1 MSDLSKGERYTN
13 LDYDTAAELAVL
25 SSEIVISY
33 DTTCQ
38 AARATASHA
47 AASHVAASQAD
58 ASQATASQAAASQAD
73 VS

>member
-13 LDYDTAAELAVL
+13 LDYDTAAEPAVL

-47 AASHVAASQAD
+47 AASQAD